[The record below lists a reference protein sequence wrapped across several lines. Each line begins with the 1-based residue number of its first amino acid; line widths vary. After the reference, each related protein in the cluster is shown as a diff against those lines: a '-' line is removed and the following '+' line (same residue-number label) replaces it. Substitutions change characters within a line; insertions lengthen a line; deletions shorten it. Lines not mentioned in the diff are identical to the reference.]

1 MKKTVIIL
9 TLAFTGIAQATSIDT
24 AQRLIDNNFDPADCG
39 KVVKIANRNNG
50 GEALVCSNKEV
61 FMLTGNSKLP
71 LMKCSALDKFRAKG
85 IDLGV
90 STRECRGGV

>member
-1 MKKTVIIL
+1 MKKTFIVVS
-9 TLAFTGIAQATSIDT
+9 LAFAGVAQATSIDA
-24 AQRLIDNNFDPADCG
+24 AQRLIDTNFDPTDCG
-39 KVVKIANRNNG
+39 KVVKIATRNSG

-71 LMKCSALDKFRAKG
+71 LMKCSVLDKFRAKG